1 MRRQLNFKYEMLSL
15 SYSFLLRLKLDDDIV
30 TELNEYLD
38 ELQKNKNK
46 KSHAHTLV
54 GQINQHNKSQQLLM
68 DHNNDRCTNFREV
81 CLAVAKQYLLR
92 YNESSGN
99 KVKGD
104 RLPEMDE
111 MWSVHSYE
119 GDYNPLHSHGTK
131 SLMGVSITTWTKV
144 PKQIEEKGQL
154 QPGQDLFNASGAH
167 DGYLNFNYGISDIRD
182 SERLKF
188 SAYTPIKPEIG
199 VLYVFPSWMQHSV
212 YPFFGEG
219 ERRTVAANVNMWPVY
234 MVNKAEAQHHGS

>member
-182 SERLKF
+182 SESLKF

-199 VLYVFPSWMQHSV
+199 VLYVFPSCMQHSV

-219 ERRTVAANVNMWPVY
+219 ERRTVAANVNMWPVD